1 MKMLYRNRHN
11 RQEYT
16 DNRQKIILGF
26 LVGFFVGAVL
36 YYLFQKSF
44 ITLKSQL
51 ENNVLQWENKEP
63 FRDIFLRTLWFHG
76 KYYILF
82 WVMAVGR
89 WKRVYQNLFIAY
101 TGFRN
106 GFFMMFLFFTYGI
119 KGFAIVFVSNF
130 PQCMLFVPLYW
141 YSMFLIN
148 QKRQSKHRIST
159 VVVLIL
165 VFTAACFIE
174 VKANLPIMAMLL

>member
-1 MKMLYRNRHN
+1 MLYHNRHN

-36 YYLFQKSF
+36 YYLCQKSF

-51 ENNVLQWENKEP
+51 ENNVLQWENKES
-63 FRDIFLRTLWFHG
+63 FGEKYLRTLWFHG

-82 WVMAVGR
+82 WIMAAGR
-89 WKRVYQNLFIAY
+89 WKKVYQNFFIAY

-106 GFFMMFLFFTYGI
+106 GFFMMFLFFTYGL
-119 KGFAIVFVSNF
+119 KGFAIALVSNF
-130 PQCMLFVPLYW
+130 PQCILFVPLYW
-141 YSMFLIN
+141 YSMLLAN

-159 VVVLIL
+159 ALILIL
-165 VFTAACFIE
+165 VFTAACLIE